1 MWACGVGLA
10 GLWFRVR
17 DRDRVMVGARV
28 RVGVKF
34 NAFYFLSHL
43 QPAEGVGMISKMER
57 AGIVTLAA
65 RRRGRYDI
73 QNGTGRDA
81 GMFCDWTA
89 GKTDKL

>member
-17 DRDRVMVGARV
+17 DRVMVGARV
-28 RVGVKF
+28 RVDVKF

-57 AGIVTLAA
+57 AGTLECSVIGQPAKL
-65 RRRGRYDI
+65 
-73 QNGTGRDA
+73 TS
-81 GMFCDWTA
+81 CDWLLKTA
-89 GKTDKL
+89 LFRSGFYPF